1 MLGIFPI
8 TIPFFLS
15 EFVLILFLTILPV
28 CFTDFPAWRAE
39 ICPLLLGIAE
49 ASASEPEAGVKTWA
63 VGANNEDDAAN
74 NEDDVAND
82 EDAEEE
88 TERAEA
94 KDGGSWLF
102 KVRADTSV

>member
-1 MLGIFPI
+1 M
-8 TIPFFLS
+8 
-15 EFVLILFLTILPV
+15 
-28 CFTDFPAWRAE
+28 
-39 ICPLLLGIAE
+39 
-49 ASASEPEAGVKTWA
+49 
-63 VGANNEDDAAN
+63 GANNEDDAAN